1 MLKGSALNTV
11 SLASLRPCSA
21 PGPFWL
27 PHPSVV
33 TLPFL
38 LSLLLSQLALLREDY
53 VQTTCWARE
62 HVKITQSCQHVLP
75 GVGGTQKEGCAGAPR
90 VQAFVGARLG
100 GPPGQEKC
108 SPRVRHLRLS
118 FNRLVSKHRR
128 TAEGMSAEHMVVSVG
143 PPWLGFSAPS
153 L

>member
-11 SLASLRPCSA
+11 SLASLRPAQHLPPS
-21 PGPFWL
+21 GF

-38 LSLLLSQLALLREDY
+38 LSLLLSQLGQALLREDY

-62 HVKITQSCQHVLP
+62 HVKLPGSCQHVLP
-75 GVGGTQKEGCAGAPR
+75 GVGNSEGVGCAGAPR

-100 GPPGQEKC
+100 RPAGQEKC
-108 SPRVRHLRLS
+108 SPRQ
-118 FNRLVSKHRR
+118 
-128 TAEGMSAEHMVVSVG
+128 
-143 PPWLGFSAPS
+143 
-153 L
+153 